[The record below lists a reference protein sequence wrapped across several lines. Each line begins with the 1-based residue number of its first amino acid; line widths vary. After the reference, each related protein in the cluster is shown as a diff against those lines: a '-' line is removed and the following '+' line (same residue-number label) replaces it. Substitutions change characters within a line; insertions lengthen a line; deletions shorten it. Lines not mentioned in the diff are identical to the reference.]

1 MKVTRGEDF
10 LEDFLS
16 RSERVI
22 REKSS
27 TSDESLFSRLLELE
41 SRLRVGTKGLANFR
55 IGQRESS
62 TMNGQPL
69 ASSTLSRYIE

>member
-27 TSDESLFSRLLELE
+27 TSDESLFSRLLKLE
-41 SRLRVGTKGLANFR
+41 SRLRVGTKAVPNFGV
-55 IGQRESS
+55 GQRESS